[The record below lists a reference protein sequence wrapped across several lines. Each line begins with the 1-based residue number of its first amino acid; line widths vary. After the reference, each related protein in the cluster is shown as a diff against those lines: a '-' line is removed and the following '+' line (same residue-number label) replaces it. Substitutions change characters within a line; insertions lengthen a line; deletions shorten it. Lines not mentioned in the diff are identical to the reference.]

1 MARFQRASQGLENG
15 FAGVAECFVR
25 NVPARNAMADTMQ
38 TGPLCQDPQIFATQ
52 LLNMGQDRAVSD
64 NQTSTPKPNKIG
76 HIDIIDDCLGRQ
88 PANCKT
94 VYASSIPDV
103 ASTSSLGH
111 SSDRLDNDQ
120 LLFMALT

>member
-1 MARFQRASQGLENG
+1 
-15 FAGVAECFVR
+15 
-25 NVPARNAMADTMQ
+25 
-38 TGPLCQDPQIFATQ
+38 
-52 LLNMGQDRAVSD
+52 MGQDRAVSD

-120 LLFMALT
+120 LELSPIFGDGRAVQAAAVLG